1 MVKVRVGGGGASS
14 PSISDFLKRFQSGT
28 VIFREGELG
37 SDMFIIQ
44 SGQVMIS
51 RSAGGQQRELA
62 VLEKGDF
69 FGEMALLDDN
79 PERSATATAITDVE
93 ALQMRSA
100 DLDSMLRRKPEIAV
114 RMMMKLADRLR
125 ETNRK
130 YEELVGRSAEAA
142 NLTGAPANQGVMAWA
157 LLTHEASGVF
167 FPIKPSG
174 ETALGRHDPV
184 TGVTPD
190 VDLSGLDPERTV
202 SRRHAVIKATDRTLT
217 LTEINPSSNGTF
229 VNGKKLEA
237 MEPHPI
243 AHGDIVQLALVAT
256 RVHVLPGGE

>member
-1 MVKVRVGGGGASS
+1 VVKVRVGGGVVN
-14 PSISDFLKRFQSGT
+14 PSISEFLKRFQAGT

-37 SDMFIIQ
+37 SEMFIIQ

-51 RSAGGQQRELA
+51 RSVGGQQRELA

-69 FGEMALLDDN
+69 FGEMALLDEN
-79 PERSATATAITDVE
+79 PERSATATAISDVE

-100 DLDSMLRRKPEIAV
+100 DLDSMLRRKPDIAI

-130 YEELVGRSAEAA
+130 YEELVGKSAEAA
-142 NLTGAPANQGVMAWA
+142 NLTGAPANQGIMAWA

-167 FPIKPSG
+167 FPINPTG
-174 ETALGRHDPV
+174 ETTLGRHDPV

-190 VDLSGLDPERTV
+190 IDLSGLDPERTV
-202 SRRHAVIKATDRTLT
+202 SRRHAMIRAGERSLA
-217 LTEINPSSNGTF
+217 LTETNPSSNGTF
-229 VNGKKLEA
+229 VNGKKLA
-237 MEPHPI
+237 GFEPHPI
-243 AHGDIVQLALVAT
+243 VHGDIVQLALVAM

>member
-1 MVKVRVGGGGASS
+1 MVKVRVGGGAPS
-14 PSISDFLKRFQSGT
+14 PSISSFLKRFQSGV

-37 SDMFIIQ
+37 SDMYIIQ

-51 RSAGGQQRELA
+51 RNVGGQQRELA

-69 FGEMALLDDN
+69 FGEMALLDEN
-79 PERSATATAITDVE
+79 PERSATATCLTDVE
-93 ALQMRSA
+93 ALQLRSA

-130 YEELVGRSAEAA
+130 YEELVGKSAEAE
-142 NLTGAPANQGVMAWA
+142 NLTGATANQGIMAWA
-157 LLTHEASGVF
+157 LLTHEASGLF
-167 FPIKPSG
+167 FPLKPDG
-174 ETALGRHDPV
+174 ETSLGRHDPV

-202 SRRHAVIKATDRTLT
+202 SRRHAVIKAADRTLT
-217 LTEINPSSNGTF
+217 LTEINPASNGTF
-229 VNGKKLEA
+229 VNGKKLAA

-243 AHGDIVQLALVAT
+243 ANGDIVQLALVAM

>member
-1 MVKVRVGGGGASS
+1 MVKVRVGGGVVN
-14 PSISDFLKRFQSGT
+14 PSISEFLKRFQAGT

-37 SDMFIIQ
+37 SEMYIIQ

-51 RSAGGQQRELA
+51 RSSGGQQRELA

-69 FGEMALLDDN
+69 FGEMALLDEN
-79 PERSATATAITDVE
+79 PERSATATAITGVE

-100 DLDSMLRRKPEIAV
+100 DLDTMLRRKPDIAI

-130 YEELVGRSAEAA
+130 YEELVGKSAEAA
-142 NLTGAPANQGVMAWA
+142 NLTGAPANQGVMSWA
-157 LLTHEASGVF
+157 VLTHEASGVF

-174 ETALGRHDPV
+174 ETTLGRHDPV

-190 VDLSGLDPERTV
+190 VDLSGLDSERTV
-202 SRRHAVIKATDRTLT
+202 SRRHAMIRANERALALVET
-217 LTEINPSSNGTF
+217 NPSSNGTF
-229 VNGKKLEA
+229 VNGKKLTA
-237 MEPHPI
+237 FEPHPI
-243 AHGDIVQLALVAT
+243 AHGDIVQLALVAM

>member
-1 MVKVRVGGGGASS
+1 MVKVRVGGGVVN
-14 PSISDFLKRFQSGT
+14 PSIKEFLKRFQAGT

-37 SDMFIIQ
+37 SEMFIIQ

-69 FGEMALLDDN
+69 FGEMALLDEN
-79 PERSATATAITDVE
+79 PERSATATAISDVE

-100 DLDSMLRRKPEIAV
+100 DLDSMLRRKPDIAI

-130 YEELVGRSAEAA
+130 YEELVGKSAEAA
-142 NLTGAPANQGVMAWA
+142 NLTGAPANQGIMAWA

-167 FPIKPSG
+167 FPINPTG
-174 ETALGRHDPV
+174 ETTLGRHDPV

-190 VDLSGLDPERTV
+190 IDLSGLDPERTV
-202 SRRHAVIKATDRTLT
+202 SRRHAMIRAGERSLA
-217 LTEINPSSNGTF
+217 LTETNPSSNGTF
-229 VNGKKLEA
+229 VNGKKLA
-237 MEPHPI
+237 GFEPHPI
-243 AHGDIVQLALVAT
+243 AHGDIVQLALVAM